1 MNTFTAAQTDV
12 AKIFAEIRKA
22 NEAEGLGTLV
32 SNTGNV
38 WMGKNTIWYEIQDH
52 ANGLLWWV
60 MINDTPDRYG
70 FYTVFAED
78 ERDRAEKDQ
87 AE

>member
-1 MNTFTAAQTDV
+1 MNAFTAAQADV
-12 AKIFAEIRKA
+12 AAIFAEIRKS
-22 NEAEGLGTLV
+22 NDDEGLPTLI

-52 ANGLLWWV
+52 TNNLLWWV
-60 MINDTPDRYG
+60 MLNDMADRYG

-78 ERDRAEKDQ
+78 EADRTEKDL